1 MGVERFFSSLRRDY
15 NFIHKVN
22 KKINGEHLLI
32 DFNSIV
38 HITSQFLL
46 EQIRKEKGKTDS
58 YTKDIFE
65 AKLIDEVGIYIE
77 DLLKEQFYCSK
88 IISIIV
94 CVDGVPS
101 MAKINEQRKR
111 RYMGEI
117 VSKLVKD
124 RVSDEKSEK
133 TSFSWSRNNISPGTI
148 FMKKMIEYLISSN
161 FEERLKVH
169 CINLKYYHVSGIDK
183 MGEGEMK
190 ILHYIDNL
198 IKKKESY
205 KHDNFI
211 IYSPDSDVIILLLMK
226 SAEKYHLNLFMLR
239 YDQQLSTYKNP
250 VYNVIDINHFKKI
263 LYEYVSTRTNKKIE
277 QNAVIMDIVFIL
289 TVFGDDFLPKLETVR
304 VNTDINL
311 IMDHYILNLI
321 KYGYIIDK
329 NKENS
334 YEINIENFMAFL
346 KSLQNKEEY
355 FLRRN
360 ARYHVSSNYNRIVDD
375 IVGYQMNLLR
385 ELIVEYL
392 WKFIYYNKPEYIS
405 VSPINA
411 HKHIETNMLA
421 VFMNKLEPKIDKNI
435 ISRYTK
441 MNIKNNMVWDKM
453 LNIINDYYIEILN
466 VIDGKKLKQKNI
478 YSNEIFFME
487 ALPNQ
492 LLKDIII
499 YFYLTYELP
508 IKVPLKTNHD
518 KIIIQNYKST
528 EEPHQR
534 KLHKM
539 NLEEAEFYKIE
550 HKLDNYYKIL
560 NPRDQFY
567 YDIYFKNQIDYH
579 NYYKLN
585 FENANIKMII
595 SDYLK
600 GFNWVV
606 NYYHNN
612 NPKYNNIDLTWYFRH
627 NRSPLLKDIVNHTN
641 VKLLNIKMNNTFDI
655 TNNTKHSYLTPLE
668 HYLFVS
674 PLNYTNND
682 KDIREQLIKAI
693 GYLESDK
700 INLIAKFIK
709 THPKYYYELN
719 NIIKKINIDNQNDK
733 IIDCSSSIFLSKCHL
748 MFMENYISI
757 VSFINDFRKII

>member
-1 MGVERFFSSLRRDY
+1 MGVERFFSSLKRDY
-15 NFIHKVN
+15 NFIHKIN
-22 KKINGEHLLI
+22 KKIDGEHLLI

-46 EQIRKEKGKTDS
+46 ANVKDKLEGKIED
-58 YTKDIFE
+58 YKKIFE

-77 DLLKEQFYCSK
+77 DLLKEQFHCSK
-88 IISIIV
+88 IISIII

-117 VSKLVKD
+117 VSELVKKD
-124 RVSDEKSEK
+124 GGKK
-133 TSFSWSRNNISPGTI
+133 FSWSRNNISPGTQ
-148 FMKKMIEYLISSN
+148 FMSNMIEYLTSSN
-161 FEERLKVH
+161 FEERLKQH
-169 CINLKYYHVSGIDK
+169 CINLKYYHVSGVDK

-190 ILHYIDNL
+190 ILHYIDDL

-226 SAEKYHLNLFMLR
+226 TSYNYHLNLFMLR

-250 VYNVIDINHFKKI
+250 VYNLIDINHFKKI
-263 LYEYVSTRTNKKIE
+263 LYEYVSSRINKKLE
-277 QNAVIMDIVFIL
+277 QNAIIMDIVFIL

-321 KYGYIIDK
+321 KYGYVLDRK
-329 NKENS
+329 S
-334 YEINIENFMAFL
+334 YNDNYFYQINIENFMAFL
-346 KSLQNKEEY
+346 KSLQKKEEY

-360 ARYHVSSNYNRIVDD
+360 ARYHVSSNYNRIVND

-411 HKHIETNMLA
+411 HKHIDRNMLID
-421 VFMNKLEPKIDKNI
+421 FMNKMEPKIDKNI
-435 ISRYTK
+435 ISKYTK
-441 MNIKNNMVWDKM
+441 MDFKNDLVWNKM
-453 LNIINDYYIEILN
+453 LSIISDYFIEILN
-466 VIDGKKLKQKNI
+466 VIDGKKLKNKEI
-478 YSNEIFFME
+478 YSNEIFFIE

-492 LLKDIII
+492 LLKDLIM

-508 IKVPLKTNHD
+508 IVVPLKTTHD
-518 KIIIQNYKST
+518 KIMIQNYKSS
-528 EEPHQR
+528 ENPHKSKIH
-534 KLHKM
+534 KLK
-539 NLEEAEFYKIE
+539 ESEIEFYKLE

-560 NPRDQFY
+560 HPRDQFY
-567 YDIYFKNQIDYH
+567 YDIYFKNEINYH

-585 FENANIKMII
+585 FENSNINNSNKNIM

-612 NPKYNNIDLTWYFRH
+612 NKNYNNVDLTWYFRH
-627 NRSPLLKDIVNHTN
+627 NRSPLLKDIINHAN
-641 VKLLNIKMNNTFDI
+641 VKLLNIRMHNTF
-655 TNNTKHSYLTPLE
+655 NEKKGYYYMTPLE

-674 PLNYTNND
+674 PINLE
-682 KDIREQLIKAI
+682 KDMYEQLVKAV
-693 GYLESDK
+693 GYLKSDK
-700 INLIAKFIK
+700 IKLIAKFIK
-709 THPKYYYELN
+709 KNPKYYYELN
-719 NIIKKINIDNQNDK
+719 KIIKKIHSDK
-733 IIDCSSSIFLSKCHL
+733 IIDCSGSIFLSKCHL
-748 MFMENYISI
+748 MFMENYISMI
-757 VSFINDFRKII
+757 SFINDFRKIIS

>member
-22 KKINGEHLLI
+22 KKIDGEHLLI

-38 HITSQFLL
+38 HVTSQFLL
-46 EQIRKEKGKTDS
+46 ENIRKDNKDTS
-58 YTKDIFE
+58 KDIFE
-65 AKLIDEVGIYIE
+65 AKLIEEVGYYIE

-88 IISIIV
+88 IISITI

-117 VSKLVKD
+117 ISNLIKKED
-124 RVSDEKSEK
+124 KQY
-133 TSFSWSRNNISPGTI
+133 FSWSRNNISPGTY
-148 FMKKMIEYLISSN
+148 FMKKMMDYLESSN
-161 FEERLKVH
+161 FEERLKNH
-169 CINLKYYHVSGIDK
+169 CINLKHYQVSGIDL
-183 MGEGEMK
+183 MGEGEIK
-190 ILHYIDNL
+190 ILHYIDDL
-198 IKKKESY
+198 HSSY

-226 SAEKYHLNLFMLR
+226 SAEMNINLYMLR

-250 VYNVIDINHFKKI
+250 VYNIIDINHYNKI
-263 LYEYVSTRTNKKIE
+263 LYEYVSNHINKKLDKNLI
-277 QNAVIMDIVFIL
+277 IMDIVFIL
-289 TVFGDDFLPKLETVR
+289 TVFGDDFLPKLETLR

-321 KYGYIIDK
+321 KYGYILD
-329 NKENS
+329 NKHKKI

-355 FLRRN
+355 FLKRN

-375 IVGYQMNLLR
+375 VVGYQMNLLR

-392 WKFIYYNKPEYIS
+392 WKFIYFNKPEFIS

-411 HKHIETNMLA
+411 YKHIEKYMLNDY
-421 VFMNKLEPKIDKNI
+421 MNKLEMKIDKNTINKFTKMEFKNDMIWNKMLDI
-435 ISRYTK
+435 IS
-441 MNIKNNMVWDKM
+441 N
-453 LNIINDYYIEILN
+453 YYIEILN
-466 VIDGKKLKQKNI
+466 IIDGKKLKKKEI
-478 YSNEIFFME
+478 YTNDIFFVE

-492 LLKDIII
+492 LLKDIIM

-508 IKVPLKTNHD
+508 ILIPLKTEHD
-518 KIIIQNYKST
+518 VSTIMINNYKSN
-528 EEPHQR
+528 ENPHKN
-534 KLHKM
+534 KLQKM
-539 NLEEAEFYKIE
+539 KDDEKEFYKLE

-560 NPRDQFY
+560 QPRDQFY

-585 FENANIKMII
+585 FEGENKNANKNII

-612 NPKYNNIDLTWYFRH
+612 NPKYNNIDLTWYYRH
-627 NRSPLLKDIVNHTN
+627 NRSPLLKDIVNHSN
-641 VKLLNIKMNNTFDI
+641 VKLLNVKMHNSFNN
-655 TNNTKHSYLTPLE
+655 NKHYYMTPLE

-674 PLNYTNND
+674 PFSSDDD
-682 KDIREQLIKAI
+682 KYIYEQLLKTI
-693 GYLESDK
+693 GYLKSDK
-700 INLIAKFIK
+700 LKLIVKFIK
-709 THPKYYYELN
+709 NHSKYYYELN
-719 NIIKKINIDNQNDK
+719 KIIKNLNNHNNK
-733 IIDCSSSIFLSKCHL
+733 IIDCSGSIFLSKCHL
-748 MFMENYISI
+748 MFMENYISMI
-757 VSFINDFRKII
+757 SFINDIRKII